1 MIEQIGKGRYY
12 NIYYVIRIPGFL
24 GRLTS
29 VIVTHRCIRN
39 INE

>member
-1 MIEQIGKGRYY
+1 MIEQIGKGRHY
-12 NIYYVIRIPGFL
+12 NVWKFIRIPGFL